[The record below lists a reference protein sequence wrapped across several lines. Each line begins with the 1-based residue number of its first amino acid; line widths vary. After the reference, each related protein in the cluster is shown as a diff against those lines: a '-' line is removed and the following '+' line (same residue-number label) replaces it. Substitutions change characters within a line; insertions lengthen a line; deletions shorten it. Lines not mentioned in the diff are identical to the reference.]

1 MKKNN
6 LHLLN
11 NMADDLTI
19 KKFTYGNS
27 TMKAKFDEE
36 NGDESCNEL

>member
-1 MKKNN
+1 MMRENN

-19 KKFTYGNS
+19 KKLTYRNP
-27 TMKAKFDEE
+27 TVKAMFDEQD
-36 NGDESCNEL
+36 GGI